1 MDILIFSIFTNLV
14 YFCCGSIFVSNKKLE
29 FHYQF
34 FIYFFGV
41 VTIGLI
47 SLTLN
52 FFTPLSQNINS
63 IVYILIIL
71 VFTIKSKFKFH
82 KKNIIFLIIS
92 SLITFLLIFNSTV
105 NRPDAGLYH
114 LPYISLIE
122 ENKIIFGASNIH
134 FRFGHVSILQY
145 LSAINNNHLFLEN
158 GISIPLASIVSFFY
172 IYFFYDVW
180 SIFKKKKITNLAKF
194 FSLFVL
200 IYISLKITRYSSFG
214 NDAVGHLSFFYIIS
228 CILKNDL
235 KKLDIKKLLLISV
248 FAFLNKPTLGLI
260 FFIPAT
266 VFILQNNLD
275 IKKMVH
281 LFFSFPS
288 FLLYLWLIK
297 NIIVSGCAIFLI
309 KITCIESLS
318 WTNLQ
323 QITDATIEGN
333 AWAKGWPDRL
343 DSNVSMEEFSK
354 NLNWLKSWSSEHL
367 RYILNTIAP
376 FVAALIIIIFYI
388 KIMHKKLLNY
398 QDKSFVNNLI
408 LPLIISGI
416 GSILFFFYFS
426 IYRYGYS
433 YLITFIILIM
443 LLFIKDQILSK
454 EYSRLFKF
462 IFMCCLA
469 IVITKSVIK
478 IYKQDSQTAWPNI
491 YTLDV
496 NNHTYEKSKINHN
509 NNFYYY
515 LADRGD
521 QLCMYSKSPC
531 TTYPIKKNIKHIQK
545 YTYKMLIVN

>member
-1 MDILIFSIFTNLV
+1 MDIFIFSIFTNFV
-14 YFCCGSIFVSNKKLE
+14 YFCCGSIFISNKKLE
-29 FHYQF
+29 FHDQF
-34 FIYFFGV
+34 YIYFFGV

-52 FFTPLSQNINS
+52 FFTPISQNINS
-63 IVYILIIL
+63 IVYIVIIL
-71 VFTIKSKFKFH
+71 VFAIKSKFKFH
-82 KKNIIFLIIS
+82 RKNIIFLIFS

-145 LSAINNNHLFLEN
+145 LSAINNNHLFLDN
-158 GISIPLASIVSFFY
+158 GITIPLASIVSFFY
-172 IYFFYDVW
+172 LYFFYDVW
-180 SIFKKKKITNLAKF
+180 SIIKKKKIINLAKF

-214 NDAVGHLSFFYIIS
+214 NDAIGHLCFFYIIS
-228 CILKNDL
+228 YILKSDL
-235 KKLDIKKLLLISV
+235 EKLDVKKLLLISV

-260 FFIPAT
+260 FIIPAT
-266 VFILQNNLD
+266 IFILQNNLD
-275 IKKMVH
+275 IKKMVC

-297 NIIVSGCAIFLI
+297 NIIVSGCAVFPI
-309 KITCIESLS
+309 KITCIQSLA

-323 QITDATIEGN
+323 QITDVTIESN

-343 DSNVSMEEFSK
+343 DSNISMEEFSK
-354 NLNWLKSWSSEHL
+354 NFNWLKSWNNKHL
-367 RYILNTIAP
+367 LYILNTIAP
-376 FVAALIIIIFYI
+376 FITILVLIIFYI
-388 KIMHKKLLNY
+388 KIMFKKLLYY
-398 QDKSFVNNLI
+398 QNKGFISKLI
-408 LPLIISGI
+408 LPLIVSGI
-416 GSILFFFYFS
+416 GSICFFFYFS

-433 YLITFIILIM
+433 YIITFIILIS
-443 LLFIKDQILSK
+443 LLFIKNQVLSH
-454 EYSRLFKF
+454 EYNQFFKF
-462 IFMCCLA
+462 IFIFCLTL
-469 IVITKSVIK
+469 VITKSIIK
-478 IYKQDSQTAWPNI
+478 IVKQDTKTAWPNI
-491 YTLDV
+491 YTLDIE
-496 NNHTYEKSKINHN
+496 NQIYEKKTINHG

-515 LADRGD
+515 LADKGD

-531 TTYPIKKNIKHIQK
+531 TTYPIKKNIKYIQK

>member
-1 MDILIFSIFTNLV
+1 MDILIFSILTNFI
-14 YFCCGSIFVSNKKLE
+14 YFCCGSIFISNKKSE

-34 FIYFFGV
+34 YIYFFGV
-41 VTIGLI
+41 VIIGLI

-52 FFTPLSQNINS
+52 FFTPLSRNINS
-63 IVYILIIL
+63 IVYLVIIL
-71 VFTIKSKFKFH
+71 LFAVKSKLKFYRKH
-82 KKNIIFLIIS
+82 IIFLIIS
-92 SLITFLLIFNSTV
+92 SLITFLLIFYDTV

-114 LPYISLIE
+114 LPYISFIE

-145 LSAINNNHLFLEN
+145 LSAFNNNHLFLEN
-158 GISIPLASIVSFFY
+158 GISIPLASTVSFFY
-172 IYFFYDVW
+172 LYFFYDVW
-180 SIFKKKKITNLAKF
+180 SIIKKKEITSLAKF

-214 NDAVGHLSFFYIIS
+214 NDAVGHLCFFYIIS
-228 CILKNDL
+228 YILKNDL
-235 KKLDIKKLLLISV
+235 KKLDVKKLLLISV

-260 FFIPAT
+260 FSIPVT
-266 VFILQNNLD
+266 IFILKNNLD
-275 IKKMVH
+275 IKKMIY

-297 NIIVSGCAIFLI
+297 NIIVSGCAIFPV
-309 KITCIESLS
+309 KITCIESLA

-333 AWAKGWPDRL
+333 AWVKGWPDRL

-354 NLNWLKSWSSEHL
+354 NFNWVKSWNSKHL
-367 RYILNTIAP
+367 KYILNTIAP
-376 FVAALIIIIFYI
+376 FVAALILIIFYI
-388 KIMHKKLLNY
+388 KIMYKKLLNY
-398 QDKSFVNNLI
+398 QDKSFIGKLI
-408 LPLIISGI
+408 LPLIVSCI

-443 LLFIKDQILSK
+443 LIFIKNQILCG
-454 EYSRLFKF
+454 EYSQLFKF
-462 IFMCCLA
+462 IFICCLVL
-469 IVITKSVIK
+469 VITKNVIK
-478 IYKQDSQTAWPNI
+478 IYKKDNQTTWPNI

-496 NNHTYEKSKINHN
+496 NNHIYEKSIINHG

-515 LADRGD
+515 LADKGD

-531 TTYPIKKNIKHIQK
+531 TTYPIKKNIKHVQK
-545 YTYKMLIVN
+545 YNYKMLIVN